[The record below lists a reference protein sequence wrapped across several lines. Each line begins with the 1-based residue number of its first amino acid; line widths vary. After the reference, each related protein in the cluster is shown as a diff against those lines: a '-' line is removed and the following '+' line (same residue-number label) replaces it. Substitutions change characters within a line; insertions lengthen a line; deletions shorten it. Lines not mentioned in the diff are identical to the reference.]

1 MANTETGIYF
11 IDYFRAKDNIEYK
24 LDKIN
29 ADANKKLIE
38 VDVNTKII
46 EVNSGLC
53 TGTLRGAVIETKI
66 NEMARQGWKF
76 KQMKTI
82 IGRWCLIFQRYKC
95 VICFIKD
102 N

>member
-38 VDVNTKII
+38 VDVNIKII
-46 EVNSGLC
+46 EVNLGL
-53 TGTLRGAVIETKI
+53 LHRYIERCCNWNK
-66 NEMARQGWKF
+66 N
-76 KQMKTI
+76 
-82 IGRWCLIFQRYKC
+82 
-95 VICFIKD
+95 
-102 N
+102 